1 MGRILI
7 STALFGLLSLASA
20 GCPYADPSAL
30 RSRADG
36 ATDDP
41 VLGAMVDDS
50 TGYFTDDVGGQIQ
63 EQDSLRAG
71 ERGPTL
77 LEDFIFRQKI
87 QHFDHERVPER
98 AVHARGAGAHGTFT
112 SYGDWSNITAAS
124 FLNSAGKETPV
135 FVRFS
140 TVAGSRGSADT
151 ARDVHGFATRFYT
164 DEGNF
169 DIVGNNIPVFFIQ
182 DAIRFP
188 DLIHSVKPSPDS
200 EIPQA
205 ATAHDS
211 AWDFFSQQPST
222 LHTLFWAMAGF
233 GIPRSFRHMDGFGVH
248 TFRLVTDDGTSKL
261 VKWHWKTKQGR
272 ASLYWEEA
280 QILSGKNADAHRQDL
295 FDAIASGNGPEWE
308 LAVQI
313 VDEDKT
319 LAFGF
324 DLLDPTKIIPEELA
338 PLQKLGVMKLHTNPT
353 NYFAETEQIMFQPG
367 HIVRGVDFTEDP
379 LLQGRIFSYLDTQL
393 NRHGGPNF
401 EQLPINRPVV
411 PIHNNN
417 RDGAGQNL
425 IHKNTAPYTPNTL
438 NGGIPKQASQTD
450 GRGFFTAPSRSTS
463 GRLVRGLSSTFDD
476 HWSQPRL
483 FYNSLTPVE
492 QQFLINAIRFETSHL
507 QSAEVKSNVLGQ
519 LNKISNDIAA
529 RVATALGLEAPAPD
543 DTYYHDNTTAGIS
556 ITNGTL
562 PTVATL
568 KVGILA
574 TTAGPRNG
582 SANAL
587 DQAAQLKE
595 RLAADGLVVTTVAE
609 SLVAGVDRT
618 YSAADATDFDAVVVM
633 SGADAA
639 GLFNLDA
646 AATALNPLYPP
657 LRPLQIA
664 TAAFLFG
671 KPVAYFGADQPGVAL
686 RAGGLDPGV
695 DGVYASADLDTM
707 ASGLVDG
714 LGVFKFTGRYPV
726 DASS

>member
-1 MGRILI
+1 MGRITT
-7 STALFGLLSLASA
+7 STALLGLLGLVSA
-20 GCPYADPSAL
+20 GCPFADPSAL
-30 RSRADG
+30 RSRAE
-36 ATDDP
+36 AASDDP
-41 VLGAMVDDS
+41 VLSAMIDDS
-50 TGYFTDDVGGQIQ
+50 NGYFTDDVGGQIE

-71 ERGPTL
+71 DRGPTL

-87 QHFDHERVPER
+87 THFDHERVPER

-112 SYGDWSNITAAS
+112 SYGDWSNLTAAS
-124 FLNSAGKETPV
+124 FLNTAGKETPV

-248 TFRLVTDDGTSKL
+248 TYRLVTDDGQSKL

-280 QILSGKNADAHRQDL
+280 QILAGKNADAHRQDL
-295 FDAIASGNGPEWE
+295 FEAIASGNGPEWE
-308 LAVQI
+308 LAVQV
-313 VDEDKT
+313 VDEDQV

-324 DLLDPTKIIPEELA
+324 DLLDPTKILPEEYA

-353 NYFAETEQIMFQPG
+353 NYFAETEQVMFQPG

-425 IHKNTAPYTPNTL
+425 IHKNIHPYTPNSL
-438 NGGIPKQASQTD
+438 NGGFPRQASQSS
-450 GRGFFTAPSRSTS
+450 GRGFFNAPSRTA
-463 GRLVRGLSSTFDD
+463 GPNLVRGLSSTFDD

-483 FYNSLTPVE
+483 FYNSLTPIE
-492 QQFLINAIRFETSHL
+492 QQFLINAIRFEASHL
-507 QSAEVKSNVLGQ
+507 QSTPVKQNVLSQ
-519 LNKISNDIAA
+519 LNLISNDIAV
-529 RVATALGLEAPAPD
+529 RVATALGLDAPAPNT
-543 DTYYHDNTTAGIS
+543 TYYHTNTTRGIS
-556 ITNGTL
+556 ITNETL
-562 PTVATL
+562 PTVATF

-574 TTAGPRNG
+574 TTASANG
-582 SANAL
+582 TNAL
-587 DQAAQLKE
+587 DQAKSLKD
-595 RLAADGLVVTTVAE
+595 RLATQNLTSTVVAE

-618 YSAADATDFDAVVVM
+618 YSAADATDFDAVVVT
-633 SGADAA
+633 SGADSA
-639 GLFNLDA
+639 GLFAL
-646 AATALNPLYPP
+646 TAGGLSPLYPP

-664 TAAFLFG
+664 NSAFLFG
-671 KPVAYFGADQPGVAL
+671 KPVGYFGASTPSTELA
-686 RAGGLDPGV
+686 AAGLDPQT
-695 DGVYASADLDTM
+695 DGVYASSSVDDL
-707 ASGLVDG
+707 ANGLVEG
-714 LGVFKFTGRYPV
+714 LKTYKFTGRYPV
-726 DASS
+726 DKTA